1 MLAIQNKQ
9 LNSIFERVIRD
20 NNGVL
25 VIVRFTIVEVNGKL
39 QGQILSV
46 TPFVKIESS
55 DSNSSVICL
64 PKISVD
70 KKVFENTIS
79 YRNII
84 SPFNSLFFFNS
95 QPTRAPS
102 L

>member
-25 VIVRFTIVEVNGKL
+25 VIVRFTIVEINGKL
-39 QGQILSV
+39 QGQIISV
-46 TPFVKIESS
+46 TPFVNKESS
-55 DSNSSVICL
+55 ESKDGVICL
-64 PKISVD
+64 PKVLSE
-70 KKVFENTIS
+70 KKVFESNIV

-102 L
+102 I